1 MTFDASFWVTVSFM
15 IFIGLLFYFKIPV
28 KVKSLLDE
36 SILNIKKQILEAE
49 KLKEDAKNILTNL
62 DKSGKIEINKIKN
75 SIIKPWFIPETT
87 KVKDQLNEFINRKEK
102 LAFVVDEYGELM
114 GLISLEDII
123 EEIVGNIFDEKDSST
138 IGIRRINDDQYRIRG
153 DVNIRDINRELDL
166 NLPENNASTLAG
178 YIIYKTEALPEV
190 GQTFK
195 FNNIVYEI
203 INKNKNQITQIKV
216 FLDRST

>member
-1 MTFDASFWVTVSFM
+1 MLTF
-15 IFIGLLFYFKIPV
+15 
-28 KVKSLLDE
+28 
-36 SILNIKKQILEAE
+36 
-49 KLKEDAKNILTNL
+49 KEIRTRSVILTL
-62 DKSGKIEINKIKN
+62 KRPIKAKIAYIKEWP
-75 SIIKPWFIPETT
+75 ILLIDLYT
-87 KVKDQLNEFINRKEK
+87 NE
-102 LAFVVDEYGELM
+102 G
-114 GLISLEDII
+114 
-123 EEIVGNIFDEKDSST
+123 
-138 IGIRRINDDQYRIRG
+138 
-153 DVNIRDINRELDL
+153 L